1 MTHGSDGPEVG
12 GRQVA
17 EVGEPALADRCQG
30 AVWGQFVGD
39 AACLGSHWIYDL
51 AELARRFPGG
61 LQGFEAPAA
70 GHYHAGK
77 MPGEFTHY
85 GDGALVMLRSVA
97 ELGRFDPADFGRRF
111 VELFGGAYG
120 GYLDH
125 ATRET
130 LVHYRAFRAAQP
142 DAPYAFQ
149 DGADDDQPATAT
161 RLVPVVIAH
170 LADGALNEAVTAAT
184 RVCQNNGRAVAY
196 MKCHALI
203 LRRLFQGEKL
213 EGAVLAAGRAMEHD
227 PAYGAEL
234 RDKIETACDSLPLE
248 VGEVT
253 RRFGQSCPLA
263 SSFPAAIHCAIR
275 HDGDFAAAILATA
288 AAGGD
293 SAGRAALIGAW
304 LGARHG
310 LAGVPAAWRER
321 LAAREEIAALTD
333 RLVARALS

>member
-1 MTHGSDGPEVG
+1 MTQGSEREGTGRQTGASAGPEV
-12 GRQVA
+12 V
-17 EVGEPALADRCQG
+17 DRCRG

-51 AELARRFPGG
+51 AELARRFPAG

-77 MPGEFTHY
+77 APGDFTHY
-85 GDGALVMLRSVA
+85 GDGALLMLRSVA
-97 ELGRFDPADFGRRF
+97 ELGRFDPVDFGRRF
-111 VELFGGAYG
+111 VALFGSGYG

-130 LVHYRAFRAAQP
+130 LERYRTFQTAHPAE
-142 DAPYAFQ
+142 PYAFQ

-170 LADGALNEAVTAAT
+170 LYDGTLNEAVTAAT
-184 RVCQNNGRAVAY
+184 RVCQNNGRAIAY
-196 MKCHALI
+196 MKCHGLI
-203 LRRLFQGEKL
+203 LRRLFHGEKL
-213 EGAVLAAGRAMEHD
+213 QEAMLDAGRAMEHD
-227 PAYGAEL
+227 PAYGTEL
-234 RDKIETACDSLPLE
+234 RDKIETACDSLPLGVE
-248 VGEVT
+248 EAT

-263 SSFPAAIHCAIR
+263 NSFPAAVHCALK
-275 HDGDFAAAILATA
+275 HGDDFAAAILATA

-310 LAGVPAAWRER
+310 LGAVPAAWRER
-321 LAAREEIAALTD
+321 LAARDEIAALTD
-333 RLVARALS
+333 RLLTRIPG